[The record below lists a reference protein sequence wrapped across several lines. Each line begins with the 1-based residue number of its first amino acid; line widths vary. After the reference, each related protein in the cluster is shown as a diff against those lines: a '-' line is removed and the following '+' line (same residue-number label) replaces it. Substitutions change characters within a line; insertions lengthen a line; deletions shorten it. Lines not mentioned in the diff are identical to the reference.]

1 MAAPNSLFVR
11 AAKAQPTERTPI
23 WLMRQAGRYMAE
35 YRAVRKQ
42 YSLIEICKKPQ
53 VAAQVTIEA
62 AEILGVDAAII
73 FADLLLPL
81 EVMGMPFH
89 FAAGEGPKI
98 ETPIRSAEDI
108 KKLRTDRA
116 GELGYV
122 AEAVKLVCRHFGDR
136 LPVIG
141 FCGAPFTLASYMIEG
156 GSSRNY
162 IHTKKMMYSAPD
174 AWNELMTKL
183 VAVTSEYSAE
193 QVRAGAD
200 TIQIFDS
207 WVGCLSVEDY
217 RRYVLPH
224 STALVRR
231 LQKTGVP
238 IIYFGTDSATLL
250 PSMQETGAEVIGL
263 DWRIPLDE
271 GWKRLGYRGAVQ
283 GNLDPVLLFAEWKE
297 VKTRAE
303 DILRH
308 AGGRAGHI
316 FNLGHGILPETPVEN
331 VKALSE
337 FVRERSAEFRTSM
350 AGSGAAESR
359 EIGSGAARSGVA
371 KIAEL
376 EAERK
381 K

>member
-89 FAAGEGPKI
+89 FEAGEGPKI
-98 ETPIRSAEDI
+98 ETPIRSADDI

-116 GELGYV
+116 SELGYV
-122 AEAVKLVCRHFGDR
+122 AEAVKLVCQHFGER

-156 GSSRNY
+156 GGSRNY
-162 IHTKKMMYSAPD
+162 IHTKKMMYSAPG

-183 VAVTSEYSAE
+183 VAVTAEYSAE

-224 STALVRR
+224 ATALVRR
-231 LQKTGVP
+231 LQKSGVP

-271 GWKRLGYRGAVQ
+271 GWRSLGNRGAVQ

-303 DILRH
+303 DILRQ

-331 VKALSE
+331 VKALCD
-337 FVRERSAEFRTSM
+337 FVRERSAEFKTAE
-350 AGSGAAESR
+350 AGTGEAESG
-359 EIGSGAARSGVA
+359 EG
-371 KIAEL
+371 KIVEL
-376 EAERK
+376 EGGRK

>member
-1 MAAPNSLFVR
+1 M
-11 AAKAQPTERTPI
+11 
-23 WLMRQAGRYMAE
+23 
-35 YRAVRKQ
+35 
-42 YSLIEICKKPQ
+42 
-53 VAAQVTIEA
+53 
-62 AEILGVDAAII
+62 
-73 FADLLLPL
+73 
-81 EVMGMPFH
+81 
-89 FAAGEGPKI
+89 
-98 ETPIRSAEDI
+98 
-108 KKLRTDRA
+108 
-116 GELGYV
+116 
-122 AEAVKLVCRHFGDR
+122 
-136 LPVIG
+136 
-141 FCGAPFTLASYMIEG
+141 
-156 GSSRNY
+156 
-162 IHTKKMMYSAPD
+162 
-174 AWNELMTKL
+174 
-183 VAVTSEYSAE
+183 
-193 QVRAGAD
+193 RAGAD

>member
-1 MAAPNSLFVR
+1 
-11 AAKAQPTERTPI
+11 
-23 WLMRQAGRYMAE
+23 MRQAGRYMPE

-42 YSLIEICKKPQ
+42 YSLIEICKKPEI
-53 VAAQVTIEA
+53 AAGVTITA

-81 EVMGMPFH
+81 EVMGLPFH
-89 FAAGEGPKI
+89 FSPGEGPII
-98 ETPIRSAEDI
+98 EQPIREKEDI
-108 KKLRTDRA
+108 ARLRTDRA
-116 GELGYV
+116 ADLGYV
-122 AEAVKLVCRHFGDR
+122 SESIRLVCKHFGSR

-162 IHTKKMMYSAPD
+162 LHAKKMMYSSPA
-174 AWNELMTKL
+174 AWDELLGK
-183 VAVTSEYSAE
+183 VVTVVSQYAAE

-200 TIQIFDS
+200 VLQIFDS

-217 RRYVLPH
+217 RRYVLPR
-224 STALVRR
+224 TTELVKS

-250 PSMQETGAEVIGL
+250 PSMKQTGAEVIGL

-271 GWKRLGYRGAVQ
+271 GWRSIGQDRAVQ

-297 VKTRAE
+297 LKSRAQN
-303 DILRH
+303 ILQL
-308 AGGRAGHI
+308 AGGRPGHI

-331 VKALSE
+331 VKSLAQ
-337 FVRERSAEFRTSM
+337 FVQEYSAKN
-350 AGSGAAESR
+350 AAE
-359 EIGSGAARSGVA
+359 
-371 KIAEL
+371 
-376 EAERK
+376 
-381 K
+381 

>member
-1 MAAPNSLFVR
+1 MSAPNSLFVR
-11 AAKAQPTERTPI
+11 AAKAQPTKRTPI

-35 YRAVRKQ
+35 YRAIRKQ
-42 YSLIEICKKPQ
+42 YSLIEICKKPEI
-53 VAAQVTIEA
+53 AAQVTIEA
-62 AEILGVDAAII
+62 AEILQVDAAII

-81 EVMGMPFH
+81 EVMGLPFH

-98 ETPIRSAEDI
+98 EKPVRSAEDI
-108 KKLRTDRA
+108 ARLRTDRA
-116 GELGYV
+116 ADLGYV
-122 AEAVKLVCRHFGDR
+122 SEGIKLVCKHFGDR

-156 GSSRNY
+156 GGSRNY
-162 IHTKKMMYSAPD
+162 IHTKKMMYSAPG

-183 VAVTSEYSAE
+183 VAVTAEYSAD

-224 STALVRR
+224 ATALVRR

-271 GWKRLGYRGAVQ
+271 GWKALGYRGAAQ

-297 VKTRAE
+297 LKARAE
-303 DILRH
+303 NVLRQ

-331 VKALSE
+331 VRALCE
-337 FVRERSAEFRTSM
+337 FVRESSAEFK
-350 AGSGAAESR
+350 GSGLES
-359 EIGSGAARSGVA
+359 GS
-371 KIAEL
+371 EL
-376 EAERK
+376 RK
-381 K
+381 